1 MHKAF
6 KSVTPFMQYAFKDGT
21 MAVFVN
27 HLYHT
32 DDINK
37 INELSEEIGD
47 IGLNKSRN
55 PMLYIDEN
63 EQEVDP
69 EALTP
74 AAILEKQI
82 RAKIMAEMAAA
93 SDVNNDRGTTDGAG
107 FSQSIANSQS
117 ANQNQNVGV
126 SSAALANLRNLQE
139 AKAQVAASNNAAPA
153 QSAEAIAQ
161 ATIAE
166 LPKL

>member
-1 MHKAF
+1 MADIMHKAF

-27 HLYHT
+27 NLYHT

-37 INELSEEIGD
+37 INELMEEIGD
-47 IGLNKSRN
+47 IGLGKSRN
-55 PMLYIDEN
+55 PVLYIDEN

-82 RAKIMAEMAAA
+82 RAKILAEMAAA
-93 SDVNNDRGTTDGAG
+93 SDITNDRGTTDNSG
-107 FSQSIANSQS
+107 FSASIGNTQS
-117 ANQNQNVGV
+117 AAQQETKVGV
-126 SSAALANLRNLQE
+126 SSAALANLANLQA
-139 AKAQVAASNNAAPA
+139 AKAQAGLNQQLAAADS
-153 QSAEAIAQ
+153 SATTDGQ
-161 ATIAE
+161 
-166 LPKL
+166 PV